1 MVINYYKKI
10 VKKEKLKKI
19 KDYSIGSWINVV
31 DPDEKEID
39 FLVNKFR
46 LDKDLVIDGLDIH
59 EIPRIEEENG
69 KAYIYLTIPT
79 SKIQNEYTSSFL
91 IIISKGNFITISK
104 NNLEIFDKI
113 INAQKDFL
121 TNNQTR
127 CLLQILLYLS
137 NAYTIRIRKILK
149 EVRKDRRN
157 IKKLKDKDI
166 LDLVLQEDILNDY
179 LSSFSPLIHMH
190 AMILRLKSIKFKED
204 EKDFIEDLIIDL
216 NQTLT
221 SCKTT
226 LKTISN
232 MRDYY
237 QTTLSNSLNSILK
250 ILTIFTVFMTIPAVI
265 SGIYG
270 MNVSLPWQ
278 NIGNVFWI
286 LAGIVGLVWT
296 IVFVILKKSKV
307 L

>member
-1 MVINYYKKI
+1 MAIEYYKKTFRRQ
-10 VKKEKLKKI
+10 KLKKI
-19 KDYSIGSWINVV
+19 KNYESQTWVNVL
-31 DPDEKEID
+31 DPTEEEIS
-39 FLVNKFR
+39 FLVEKFK
-46 LDKDLVIDGLDIH
+46 LDKDLVLDGLDNH
-59 EIPRIEEENG
+59 EIPRIDEEKG
-69 KAYIYLTIPT
+69 KAYIYVTIPT
-79 SKIQNEYTSSFL
+79 SKIINEYTSSFL
-91 IIISKGNFITISK
+91 IIISKNNFITVSK
-104 NNLEIFDKI
+104 SNLEIFEKI
-113 INAQKDFL
+113 INTQKDFL
-121 TNNQTR
+121 TNHNTR
-127 CLLQILLYLS
+127 SLLQILLYLS
-137 NAYTIRIRKILK
+137 NSYSIKIRNILK
-149 EVRKDRRN
+149 EVKKDRRN

-237 QTTLSNSLNSILK
+237 QTTLSNSLNNILK
-250 ILTIFTVFMTIPAVI
+250 VLTIFTVFMTIPTVL

-270 MNVSLPWQ
+270 MNIKLPFQ
-278 NIGNVFWI
+278 GLTNVFWMLGGIALLIWGIIFMMFKKNKI
-286 LAGIVGLVWT
+286 L
-296 IVFVILKKSKV
+296 
-307 L
+307 